1 MKKRVEVI
9 AALLACSVCITSTG
23 CAGKKNKE
31 PHELKLQSVEL
42 GTEKQTQADTEKPQ
56 TESQTEQTSEIAEK
70 TEEKDERIDLL
81 EYCGL
86 DTPEDVIEMT
96 GLSMETTYEED
107 YAFYTGYDNS
117 VAIGAYPN
125 PGDYFIAL
133 FGNDAPVTIGGVSI
147 GMPIADACTLW
158 DSIGCTEISEEDG
171 VVNYSVVKNI
181 TMRIE
186 VDNNGQVTTITISKK
201 TMDTSDNTQ
210 TDTGYID
217 VYGALVNAVND
228 TYGSGCWYHLYDID
242 GNGTPEL
249 ILLEGTCEADY
260 NYYVYTYEDGNAVQL
275 GTLLGSRLFY
285 EVPDQNGVISV
296 RGKQGYQFVDQIT
309 ISGDKLIENELFSG
323 EASDDGYYANE
334 YEIPYYYVND
344 LSGIQ

>member
-1 MKKRVEVI
+1 MKKRLEVI
-9 AALLACSVCITSTG
+9 AALLACSVSITSAG
-23 CAGKKNKE
+23 CAGKKNNE
-31 PHELKLQSVEL
+31 SHDLKLQSIEL
-42 GTEKQTQADTEKPQ
+42 GTEKQPQADTKKLQ
-56 TESQTEQTSEIAEK
+56 TESQTEQASDVAEE

-81 EYCGL
+81 DYY
-86 DTPEDVIEMT
+86 DSDSPEDVIQKA
-96 GLSMETTYEED
+96 GLCVIAHEGEGIC
-107 YAFYTGYDNS
+107 YTGYQDTLEMGTYS
-117 VAIGAYPN
+117 GVDGFYIDVTGTE
-125 PGDYFIAL
+125 
-133 FGNDAPVTIGGVSI
+133 APVSIGGVTY
-147 GMPIADACTLW
+147 GMTLKDARARLESC
-158 DSIGCTEISEEDG
+158 GYSEGESKLDGFFNFHVADG
-171 VVNYSVVKNI
+171 VDIY
-181 TMRIE
+181 IE
-186 VDNNGQVTTITISKK
+186 VDDKDQIIYLTLSKEIVEG
-201 TMDTSDNTQ
+201 TDNAQ

-228 TYGSGCWYHLYDID
+228 TYGSSCCYHLYDID

-309 ISGDKLIENELFSG
+309 ISGDKLMENELFSG